1 MKFYCEGDRSK
12 GICKKCKS
20 VVPTTFRAVSLP
32 IESSKRVIEG
42 VLASACDQCGSIVAV
57 PQQSAPRIQEAI
69 FGRKCTVEIRL
80 PKHLRDVLLNV
91 CMEIAGEAGPREI
104 EPFVL
109 RYYIAHIAHNKI
121 RVGALKKHMGSR
133 LFDGKANDRVSFR
146 VSELVLEQFEKKL
159 QLIRMNRTDAIKAII
174 LQAKVDLIDKAAPR
188 RLREIALSAS
198 AA

>member
-12 GICKKCKS
+12 GICKKCRS
-20 VVPTTFRAVSLP
+20 VVPTTFRVVSLP
-32 IESSKRVIEG
+32 IENSKRVVEG
-42 VLASACDQCGSIVAV
+42 VLAAACDYCKSIVSV
-57 PQQSAPRIQEAI
+57 PQQSAPRVQEAI
-69 FGRKCTVEIRL
+69 FGRKCTVEVRL
-80 PKHLRDVLLNV
+80 PRHLRDVLLNV
-91 CMEIAGEAGPREI
+91 CAEIAGEGGPREI

-121 RVGALKKHMGSR
+121 KVGALKKHIDSR

-146 VSELVLEQFEKKL
+146 ISELVMEQFEKKL
-159 QLIRMNRTDAIKAII
+159 RFIRMNRTDAIKAII